1 MFRAV
6 STDSEP
12 ELVKKGQTRIDG
24 IDDKI
29 IDPIPGQGRPYVPDT
44 SAYDIPN
51 KNQMTIR
58 MVLMHRAGIFDLSNQ
73 NIEENE
79 ATKGEPYVK
88 LNYLEYVMAQDP
100 DHQFTFDEMF
110 GVIAQ
115 GRQAQFSPPGLK
127 YRYSDTGYGLLALIV
142 ERVSGKA
149 YGEFVRDELLVPN
162 ELNETTLPWRGED
175 DTLPAPFIPGFL
187 WYNSTLAD
195 VTLSNMSAFV
205 GNGNMIT
212 TPGDLSSWCRR
223 LFSGQAGLR
232 MDTVKTMMDGLPTS
246 NGSTST
252 YGLGIHFTEKGGYG
266 HSGAHEGYLTLMGY
280 KPEIDTCSV
289 MVSNVWDCQTCG
301 QSLDSIQAQ
310 MGMMVDTVNKIL
322 DELER

>member
-1 MFRAV
+1 
-6 STDSEP
+6 
-12 ELVKKGQTRIDG
+12 
-24 IDDKI
+24 
-29 IDPIPGQGRPYVPDT
+29 
-44 SAYDIPN
+44 
-51 KNQMTIR
+51 IR

-79 ATKGEPYVK
+79 ATKDEPYVK

-110 GVIAQ
+110 GVIAK

-127 YRYSDTGYGLLALIV
+127 YQYSDTGYCLLAVIV
-142 ERVSGKA
+142 ERVSGKT
-149 YGEFVRDELLVPN
+149 YGDFVRDELLVPN
-162 ELNETTLPWRGED
+162 NLNETSLPWQGAN
-175 DTLPAPFIPGFL
+175 DTLPTPFVPGFL
-187 WYNSTLAD
+187 WHNSTLAD

-223 LFSGQAGLR
+223 FFSGQAGLR
-232 MDTVKTMMDGLPTS
+232 IDTVETMMDGLPTS

-252 YGLGIHFTEKGGYG
+252 YGLGIRFTEKEGYG

-280 KPEIDTCSV
+280 KPEIDTCYV
-289 MVSNVWDCQTCG
+289 MVSNVWDCRTCG
-301 QSLDSIQAQ
+301 QSLDSIKAQ
-310 MGMMVDTVNKIL
+310 LVMMVDTVNTIL